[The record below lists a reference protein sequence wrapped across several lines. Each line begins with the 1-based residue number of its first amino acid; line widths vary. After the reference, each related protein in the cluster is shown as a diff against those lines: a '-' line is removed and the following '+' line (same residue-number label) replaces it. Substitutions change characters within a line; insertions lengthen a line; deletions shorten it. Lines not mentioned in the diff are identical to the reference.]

1 MESWLTANARKI
13 LTDRYLRKD
22 AEGRRETIE
31 EWLARICAGVARAC
45 PSDETRA
52 AGTVCARRL
61 LESGRAILNTPA
73 LMSAGL
79 ARGQL
84 AACFVLPIADD
95 MGVDGAGIFA
105 TLRNAALIQQTGGG
119 IGFDWSSLRPR
130 GDRVASSGGSAS
142 GPVSFLGIYDRAF
155 GAIAQGGCLLPD
167 TLINTS
173 SGLLR
178 LDEIVDIGKT
188 GWSDRGACDPVAVPT
203 DDGMRAVIRKFNNG
217 VAPILRITMEN
228 GSVIRGTHNHRIKM
242 FSGDRIQWRAFSD
255 LRVDDRIMIMIDQHH
270 GRPQELAPLFGK
282 INDTTIPT
290 GFPLVFDEK
299 LARVIG
305 NMTYYAGFGDGIECV
320 GSRDDGCNESRMLC
334 DLFGTDDVKI
344 SSLDED
350 LEYAI
355 LHGANAMKILAAL
368 GILNKDGNVSRD
380 HIPRIIRQSPRDVII
395 AYLQGFTAH
404 NGDHIENGFVW
415 FDNICEMSFA
425 LDLQVLLAGIG
436 CLSRIEKGKSYDYK
450 VMIYESVHG
459 YFQETREICDGDD
472 DDDDTDHLSNMRFLR
487 VASITEEEPQLT
499 LDLEVD
505 DNHTY
510 IANGMVV
517 HNSRRGANMGVMRV
531 DHPDIEQFIECKS
544 HSETVLTSFNIS
556 IALTDEFMRAVANDS
571 TFPLINPHGGKVSRT
586 VRARELMR
594 KIAQGAWVNGEPG
607 VLFIDT
613 INAENAMSHKYT
625 IVATNPC
632 GEQNLGPYEN
642 CCLGHVNLAWHCDP
656 SDGSIDWARM
666 RETVRDLVDV
676 LNMVIDANYYIPAIP
691 QLRERALAARRI
703 GLGITG
709 LADVF
714 MLNEIA
720 YGSPESVELAER
732 IACFIR
738 LVAMECSVELAQRD
752 GAFPEFEGS
761 SWSREEVRAEFV
773 SRVARA
779 CARGIACTSDV
790 ALAQHIMEG
799 IAECGIRNASILTVA
814 PTGTTS
820 LILGVEGY
828 GCEPIFSL
836 AYSRTLGDGSRMQ
849 FCSELAR
856 RVAARYVNGTGL
868 ESVCEEIRDK
878 GCVTNCA
885 AIPQIARDAIGATAL
900 RVAPAQHLAIQAAL
914 QRWVDSSISKTI
926 NCPNETTVEEVEK
939 MYLDAWKLR
948 LKGVAIYR
956 SGSRTSEVLVAPA
969 PAPAPV
975 AVAPAVLPAR
985 SSEVHR
991 PSYVC
996 GGTYRCEASFG
1007 HVFTTVNTIT
1017 DEDGIAPFE
1026 VFIAVGKS
1034 GSDIQADSE
1043 AIGRLISTILR
1054 LNSSVPP
1061 VERLGMVIAQLRNIG
1076 GSRGHRD
1083 SQTKTMIQSLP
1094 DAVAFSL
1101 SEVMKLWS
1109 ARDVAHD
1116 ISRDCDICPE
1126 CGATALRRVERC
1138 KKCSECGYSAC

>member
-31 EWLARICAGVARAC
+31 EWLARICAGIARAC
-45 PSDETRA
+45 PDAVTRT
-52 AGTVCARRL
+52 AGTLCARRL
-61 LESGRAILNTPA
+61 LESGRAIFNTPA

-84 AACFVLPIADD
+84 AACFVLPISDD

-130 GDRVASSGGSAS
+130 GDCVESSNGTAS

-155 GAIAQGGCLLPD
+155 GAIAQGG
-167 TLINTS
+167 
-173 SGLLR
+173 R
-178 LDEIVDIGKT
+178 
-188 GWSDRGACDPVAVPT
+188 
-203 DDGMRAVIRKFNNG
+203 
-217 VAPILRITMEN
+217 
-228 GSVIRGTHNHRIKM
+228 
-242 FSGDRIQWRAFSD
+242 
-255 LRVDDRIMIMIDQHH
+255 
-270 GRPQELAPLFGK
+270 
-282 INDTTIPT
+282 
-290 GFPLVFDEK
+290 
-299 LARVIG
+299 
-305 NMTYYAGFGDGIECV
+305 
-320 GSRDDGCNESRMLC
+320 
-334 DLFGTDDVKI
+334 
-344 SSLDED
+344 
-350 LEYAI
+350 
-355 LHGANAMKILAAL
+355 
-368 GILNKDGNVSRD
+368 
-380 HIPRIIRQSPRDVII
+380 
-395 AYLQGFTAH
+395 
-404 NGDHIENGFVW
+404 
-415 FDNICEMSFA
+415 
-425 LDLQVLLAGIG
+425 
-436 CLSRIEKGKSYDYK
+436 
-450 VMIYESVHG
+450 
-459 YFQETREICDGDD
+459 
-472 DDDDTDHLSNMRFLR
+472 
-487 VASITEEEPQLT
+487 
-499 LDLEVD
+499 
-505 DNHTY
+505 
-510 IANGMVV
+510 
-517 HNSRRGANMGVMRV
+517 RRGANMGVMRV

-556 IALTDEFMRAVANDS
+556 VALTDEFMRAVADDAP
-571 TFPLINPHGGKVSRT
+571 FALINPHGGKVART
-586 VRARELMR
+586 VKARELMR

-656 SDGSIDWARM
+656 EDGGIEWSRM
-666 RETVRDLVDV
+666 RETVRDLVDA
-676 LNMVIDANYYIPAIP
+676 LNMIIDANYYIPAIP

-714 MLNEIA
+714 MMSEIA
-720 YGSPESVELAER
+720 YGSPESIQLAER
-732 IACFIR
+732 IMCFIR
-738 LVAMECSVELAQRD
+738 LAAMERSVELAQRD
-752 GAFPEFEGS
+752 GAFPEFAGS
-761 SWSREEVRAEFV
+761 TWSREEVRAEFIE
-773 SRVARA
+773 RVAQANVRGVA
-779 CARGIACTSDV
+779 CANDV
-790 ALAQHIMEG
+790 ALAQRIMEG
-799 IAECGIRNASILTVA
+799 IAEYGIRNASTLTVA

-856 RVAARYVNGTGL
+856 RVAARYVSGADL
-868 ESVCEEIRDK
+868 ESTCEEIRDK
-878 GCVTNCA
+878 GCAPDCA

-926 NCPNETTVEEVEK
+926 NCPNETTVEGVEK

-969 PAPAPV
+969 PAPASASAAIV
-975 AVAPAVLPAR
+975 PAH
-985 SSEVHR
+985 SSEIHR
-991 PSYVC
+991 PPYVC

-1017 DEDGIAPFE
+1017 DESGIAPFE

-1054 LNSSVPP
+1054 LNSTVPP

-1083 SQTKTMIQSLP
+1083 SQTKAMIQSLP

-1109 ARDVAHD
+1109 SRVDAQV
-1116 ISRDCDICPE
+1116 SRDCDICPE

>member
-22 AEGRRETIE
+22 AEGRHETIE
-31 EWLARICAGVARAC
+31 AWLARICAGVARAC
-45 PSDETRA
+45 PSDEART
-52 AGTVCARRL
+52 AGTLCARRL

-84 AACFVLPIADD
+84 AACFVLPITDD

-119 IGFDWSSLRPR
+119 IGFDWSSLRPY
-130 GDRVASSGGSAS
+130 GDHVESSHGDAS
-142 GPVSFLGIYDRAF
+142 GPISFMKVYDIAF
-155 GAIAQGGCLLPD
+155 NAI
-167 TLINTS
+167 S
-173 SGLLR
+173 
-178 LDEIVDIGKT
+178 
-188 GWSDRGACDPVAVPT
+188 RG
-203 DDGMRAVIRKFNNG
+203 
-217 VAPILRITMEN
+217 
-228 GSVIRGTHNHRIKM
+228 
-242 FSGDRIQWRAFSD
+242 
-255 LRVDDRIMIMIDQHH
+255 
-270 GRPQELAPLFGK
+270 
-282 INDTTIPT
+282 
-290 GFPLVFDEK
+290 
-299 LARVIG
+299 
-305 NMTYYAGFGDGIECV
+305 
-320 GSRDDGCNESRMLC
+320 GSRRC
-334 DLFGTDDVKI
+334 
-344 SSLDED
+344 
-350 LEYAI
+350 
-355 LHGANAMKILAAL
+355 
-368 GILNKDGNVSRD
+368 
-380 HIPRIIRQSPRDVII
+380 
-395 AYLQGFTAH
+395 
-404 NGDHIENGFVW
+404 
-415 FDNICEMSFA
+415 
-425 LDLQVLLAGIG
+425 
-436 CLSRIEKGKSYDYK
+436 
-450 VMIYESVHG
+450 
-459 YFQETREICDGDD
+459 
-472 DDDDTDHLSNMRFLR
+472 
-487 VASITEEEPQLT
+487 
-499 LDLEVD
+499 
-505 DNHTY
+505 
-510 IANGMVV
+510 
-517 HNSRRGANMGVMRV
+517 ANMGVMRV

-556 IALTDEFMRAVANDS
+556 IALTDEFMRAVANDAQFS
-571 TFPLINPHGGKVSRT
+571 LINPHGGKVART

-666 RETVRDLVDV
+666 RETVRDLVDA

-691 QLRERALAARRI
+691 QLRERAFAARRI

-856 RVAARYVNGTGL
+856 RVAARYVSGVDL

-878 GCVTNCA
+878 GCAPDCA

-926 NCPNETTVEEVEK
+926 NCPHETTVEEVEK

-956 SGSRTSEVLVAPA
+956 SGSRTSEVLTVPAAAPA
-969 PAPAPV
+969 AAPA
-975 AVAPAVLPAR
+975 APTR

-991 PSYVC
+991 PPYVC

-1017 DEDGIAPFE
+1017 DESGIAPFE

-1054 LNSSVPP
+1054 LNSTVPP

-1083 SQTKTMIQSLP
+1083 SQTKAMIQSLP

-1109 ARDVAHD
+1109 ARDEVASITAHV
-1116 ISRDCDICPE
+1116 SRDCDICPE